1 VQCSGQ
7 LGQLAQ
13 GLKEVMHVPVYTMRT
28 NVLASVWFPCDFLG
42 REEVSLHVWFPCDFL
57 GREEVFLQRAINSVK
72 RQ

>member
-13 GLKEVMHVPVYTMRT
+13 ELKEVMHVPVYTMRT
-28 NVLASVWFPCDFLG
+28 NVLASIWFPSDFLG
-42 REEVSLHVWFPCDFL
+42 REEVSL
-57 GREEVFLQRAINSVK
+57 QRAINPAK